1 MNLPFIFYILV
12 LISCLKNEEIKMA
25 IKPKRAVRPTHMKRK
40 ETLETPSRTKAQI
53 FGAFLTKSGLIVLA
67 GFFLTFIVFA
77 VMLVIGFFADTSKDM
92 FAVLTRAIL
101 KFQSIRAGIFTSGI
115 LLLGIV
121 LIGAIM
127 HKARWMWSGVLIVT
141 LIFVTCISAYVDFI
155 LYGQT
160 SSAYVPNEILDALY
174 EESTPY
180 RKRQMKHK
188 VPNQTYFYL
197 KMRTVQPAE

>member
-1 MNLPFIFYILV
+1 
-12 LISCLKNEEIKMA
+12 MA
-25 IKPKRAVRPTHMKRK
+25 IKPKRAVRPPHMKRK
-40 ETLETPSRTKAQI
+40 ETVKTPSKTKAQI
-53 FGAFLTKSGLIVLA
+53 FSAFLAKSGLVVLA

-77 VMLVIGFFADTSKDM
+77 VMFVIGFFADTSKDM
-92 FAVLTRAIL
+92 FAVLARAIL

-127 HKARWMWSGVLIVT
+127 GKARWIWSGVLIVT
-141 LIFVTCISAYVDFI
+141 FVFVTCVSAYIDFI

-180 RKRQMKHK
+180 RKRQIKSEE
-188 VPNQTYFYL
+188 PNQIYFY
-197 KMRTVQPAE
+197 REIQTTQPAE

>member
-1 MNLPFIFYILV
+1 
-12 LISCLKNEEIKMA
+12 MA
-25 IKPKRAVRPTHMKRK
+25 IKPKRAVRPPHMKRK
-40 ETLETPSRTKAQI
+40 ENVKTPSKTKAQI
-53 FGAFLTKSGLIVLA
+53 FDAFLAKSGLVVLA

-77 VMLVIGFFADTSKDM
+77 VMFVIGFFADASKDM
-92 FAVLTRAIL
+92 FAVLARAIL

-127 HKARWMWSGVLIVT
+127 GKARWIWSGVLIVT
-141 LIFVTCISAYVDFI
+141 FIFVTCVSAYIDFI

-180 RKRQMKHK
+180 RKRQIKSK
-188 VPNQTYFYL
+188 EPKQIYFYRE
-197 KMRTVQPAE
+197 MQTVQPVE